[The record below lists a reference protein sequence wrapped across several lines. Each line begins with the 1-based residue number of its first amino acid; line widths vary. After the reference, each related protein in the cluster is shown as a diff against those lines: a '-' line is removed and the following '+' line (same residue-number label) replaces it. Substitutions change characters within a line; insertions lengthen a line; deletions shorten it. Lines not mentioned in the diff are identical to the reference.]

1 MESSSATT
9 PTPEEQKAR
18 KAAELRG
25 APFLVYRD
33 DKGHQKIVALVET
46 AKALTVGRRSE
57 ADLALPWD
65 REVSRL
71 HAQFEFRAGEWTVDD
86 DGWSQ
91 NGTFVNEMRLDG
103 QRRLHDGDLVRCGQT
118 VIQFCHVRNASVE
131 MTLVPGELSAMPRFS
146 GQQQQVLREL
156 CRPLLGDGDG
166 LTPAADDEIAERLGT
181 DQKTVTTELEH
192 LARQFGLS
200 EMPFFER
207 RGGSAVVALRS
218 GPGEGDGE
226 ARGKRGAG
234 GFPAGAFRSP

>member
-18 KAAELRG
+18 KAAERRG

-33 DKGHQKIVALVET
+33 DKGAQKIVELDENART
-46 AKALTVGRRSE
+46 LTVGRRFE
-57 ADLALPWD
+57 ADIALPWD

-71 HAQFEFRAGEWTVDD
+71 HAQFEFKAGEWTVDD

-103 QRRLHDGDLVRCGQT
+103 QRRLQDGDIIRCGQT
-118 VIQFCHVRNASVE
+118 NIAFVHTRNMSVE
-131 MTLVPGELSAMPRFS
+131 MTLVPGELSATPRFS
-146 GQQQQVLREL
+146 MQQQQILREL
-156 CRPLLGDGDG
+156 CSPLLGDGEG
-166 LTPAADDEIAERLGT
+166 VSPLADDEIAERLGT

-207 RGGSAVVALRS
+207 RAEIAMLALRS
-218 GPGEGDGE
+218 GLVKADE
-226 ARGKRGAG
+226 
-234 GFPAGAFRSP
+234 

>member
-1 MESSSATT
+1 MESSTAGS
-9 PTPEEQKAR
+9 PTPEELRAR
-18 KAAELRG
+18 RAAEMRG

-33 DKGHQKIVALVET
+33 DKGKEHILELDET
-46 AKALTVGRRSE
+46 TRTLTVGRRFE
-57 ADLALPWD
+57 ADIALPWD

-91 NGTFVNEMRLDG
+91 NGTYVNEMRVNG
-103 QRRLHDGDLVRCGQT
+103 QRRLHAGDLIRCGQT
-118 VIQFCHVRNASVE
+118 TIEFCHTRNASVE
-131 MTLVPGELSAMPRFS
+131 MTLVPGELGATPRFS

-192 LARQFGLS
+192 MARQFGLS

-207 RGGSAVVALRS
+207 RAEIAMLALRS
-218 GPGEGDGE
+218 GLIKADE
-226 ARGKRGAG
+226 
-234 GFPAGAFRSP
+234 

>member
-33 DKGHQKIVALVET
+33 EKGAQKIVELDENART
-46 AKALTVGRRSE
+46 LTVGRRFE
-57 ADLALPWD
+57 ADIALPWD

-71 HAQFEFRAGEWTVDD
+71 HAQFEFKAGEWTVDD

-103 QRRLHDGDLVRCGQT
+103 QRRLQDGDIIRCGQT
-118 VIQFCHVRNASVE
+118 NIAFVHTRNMSVE
-131 MTLVPGELSAMPRFS
+131 MTLVPGELSATPRFS
-146 GQQQQVLREL
+146 MQQQQILREL
-156 CRPLLGDGDG
+156 CSPLLGDGDG
-166 LTPAADDEIAERLGT
+166 LSPLADDEIAANLGT

-207 RGGSAVVALRS
+207 RAEIAMLALRS
-218 GPGEGDGE
+218 GLVKTDE
-226 ARGKRGAG
+226 
-234 GFPAGAFRSP
+234 

>member
-1 MESSSATT
+1 VEAAS
-9 PTPEEQKAR
+9 PTPEELKAR

-25 APFLVYRD
+25 APFLAYRD
-33 DKGHQKIVALVET
+33 DKGKEHIIGLDEST
-46 AKALTVGRRSE
+46 RTLTVGRRFE
-57 ADLALPWD
+57 ADIALPWD

-91 NGTFVNEMRLDG
+91 NGTFVNEFRLDG
-103 QRRLHDGDLVRCGQT
+103 QRRLQDGDLVRCGQT
-118 VIQFCHVRNASVE
+118 TIQFRHARNVSVE
-131 MTLVPGELSAMPRFS
+131 MTLVPGELSATPRFS
-146 GQQQQVLREL
+146 QQQQQILREL

-166 LTPAADDEIAERLGT
+166 LTPAADDDIAAKLGT

-207 RGGSAVVALRS
+207 RAEIAMLALRS
-218 GPGEGDGE
+218 GLVKTDE
-226 ARGKRGAG
+226 
-234 GFPAGAFRSP
+234 

>member
-1 MESSSATT
+1 VESSSATS
-9 PTPEEQKAR
+9 PTPEELKAR

-33 DKGHQKIVALVET
+33 DKGKQRIVELDESRR
-46 AKALTVGRRSE
+46 ALTVGRRFE
-57 ADLALPWD
+57 ADIALPWD

-103 QRRLHDGDLVRCGQT
+103 QRRLHDGDMVRCGQT
-118 VIQFCHVRNASVE
+118 VIQFCHARNVSVE
-131 MTLVPGELSAMPRFS
+131 MTLVPGELSATPRFS
-146 GQQQQVLREL
+146 QQQQQVLQEL
-156 CRPLLGDGDG
+156 CRPLMGDGDG
-166 LTPAADDEIAERLGT
+166 LTPSADDEIAERLGT

-200 EMPFFER
+200 DMPFFER
-207 RGGSAVVALRS
+207 RAEIAILALRS
-218 GPGEGDGE
+218 GLVKTDE
-226 ARGKRGAG
+226 
-234 GFPAGAFRSP
+234 

>member
-25 APFLVYRD
+25 APFLVYREE
-33 DKGHQKIVALVET
+33 KGAQKIVELDENART
-46 AKALTVGRRSE
+46 LTVGRRFE
-57 ADLALPWD
+57 ADIALPWD

-71 HAQFEFRAGEWTVDD
+71 HAQFEFKAGEWTVDD

-103 QRRLHDGDLVRCGQT
+103 QRRLQDGDIIRCGQT
-118 VIQFCHVRNASVE
+118 NIAFVHTRNMSVE
-131 MTLVPGELSAMPRFS
+131 MTLVPGELSATPRFS
-146 GQQQQVLREL
+146 MQQQQILREL
-156 CRPLLGDGDG
+156 CSPLLGDGDG
-166 LTPAADDEIAERLGT
+166 VSPLADDEIAERLGT

-207 RGGSAVVALRS
+207 RAEIAMLALRS
-218 GPGEGDGE
+218 GLVKADE
-226 ARGKRGAG
+226 
-234 GFPAGAFRSP
+234 

>member
-33 DKGHQKIVALVET
+33 EKGAQKIVELDENART
-46 AKALTVGRRSE
+46 LTVGRRFE
-57 ADLALPWD
+57 ADIALPWD
-65 REVSRL
+65 REVSRR
-71 HAQFEFRAGEWTVDD
+71 HAQFEFKAGEWTVDD

-103 QRRLHDGDLVRCGQT
+103 QRRLQDGDIIRCGQT
-118 VIQFCHVRNASVE
+118 NIAFCNTRNMSVE
-131 MTLVPGELSAMPRFS
+131 MTLVPGELSATPRFS
-146 GQQQQVLREL
+146 MQQQQILREL
-156 CRPLLGDGDG
+156 CSPLLGDGEG
-166 LTPAADDEIAERLGT
+166 VSPLADDEIAERLGT

-207 RGGSAVVALRS
+207 RAEIAMLALRS
-218 GPGEGDGE
+218 GLVKADE
-226 ARGKRGAG
+226 
-234 GFPAGAFRSP
+234 

>member
-25 APFLVYRD
+25 APFLCYRD
-33 DKGHQKIVALVET
+33 DKGKQHIVELDET
-46 AKALTVGRRSE
+46 AKTYAVGRRFE
-57 ADLALPWD
+57 ADIALPWD

-91 NGTFVNEMRLDG
+91 NGTFVNEFRLDG
-103 QRRLHDGDLVRCGQT
+103 QRRLQDGDIVRCGQT
-118 VIQFCHVRNASVE
+118 NIAFVHTRNASVE
-131 MTLVPGELSAMPRFS
+131 MTLVPGELSATPRFS
-146 GQQQQVLREL
+146 DQQQKILREL
-156 CRPLLGDGDG
+156 CAPLLGDGEG
-166 LTPAADDEIAERLGT
+166 VSPLADDEIAERLGT

-207 RGGSAVVALRS
+207 RAEIAMLALRS
-218 GPGEGDGE
+218 GLVKADE
-226 ARGKRGAG
+226 
-234 GFPAGAFRSP
+234 

>member
-33 DKGHQKIVALVET
+33 DKGHQKLVELDET
-46 AKALTVGRRSE
+46 AKALTVGRRFE
-57 ADLALPWD
+57 ADVALPWD

-71 HAQFEFRAGEWTVDD
+71 HAQFEVRAGEWTVDD

-91 NGTFVNEMRLDG
+91 NGTFVNEMRLNG
-103 QRRLHDGDLVRCGQT
+103 QRRLQDGDIIRCGQT
-118 VIQFCHVRNASVE
+118 NIAFCHTRNVSVE
-131 MTLVPGELSAMPRFS
+131 MTLVPGELSATPRFS
-146 GQQQQVLREL
+146 MQQQQILREL
-156 CRPLLGDGDG
+156 CSPLLGDGDG
-166 LTPAADDEIAERLGT
+166 LSPLADDEIAANLGT

-207 RGGSAVVALRS
+207 RAEIAMLALRS
-218 GPGEGDGE
+218 GLVKADE
-226 ARGKRGAG
+226 
-234 GFPAGAFRSP
+234 

>member
-1 MESSSATT
+1 VESSSATT
-9 PTPEEQKAR
+9 PSPEEQKAR

-33 DKGHQKIVALVET
+33 DKGAQKIVELDENT
-46 AKALTVGRRSE
+46 RTLTVGRRFE
-57 ADLALPWD
+57 ADVALPWD

-71 HAQFEFRAGEWTVDD
+71 HAQFEFKAGEWTVDD

-103 QRRLHDGDLVRCGQT
+103 QRRLQDGDIIRCGQT
-118 VIQFCHVRNASVE
+118 NIAFVHTRNMSVE
-131 MTLVPGELSAMPRFS
+131 MTLVPGELSATPRFS
-146 GQQQQVLREL
+146 MQQQQILREL
-156 CRPLLGDGDG
+156 CSPLLGDGEG
-166 LTPAADDEIAERLGT
+166 VSPLADDEIAERLGT

-207 RGGSAVVALRS
+207 RAEIAMLALRS
-218 GPGEGDGE
+218 GLVKADE
-226 ARGKRGAG
+226 
-234 GFPAGAFRSP
+234 

>member
-1 MESSSATT
+1 MEAST
-9 PTPEEQKAR
+9 PTAEEQKAR

-33 DKGHQKIVALVET
+33 DKQQQKIVELDET
-46 AKALTVGRRSE
+46 AKALTVGRRFE
-57 ADLALPWD
+57 ADIALPWD

-91 NGTFVNEMRLDG
+91 NGTFVNEMRLNG
-103 QRRLHDGDLVRCGQT
+103 QRRLQDGDIIRCGQT
-118 VIQFCHVRNASVE
+118 NIAFCNTRNMSVE
-131 MTLVPGELSAMPRFS
+131 MTLVPGELSATPRFS
-146 GQQQQVLREL
+146 MQQQQILREL
-156 CRPLLGDGDG
+156 CSPLLGDGDG
-166 LTPAADDEIAERLGT
+166 LSPLADDEIAANLGT

-207 RGGSAVVALRS
+207 RAEIAMLALRS
-218 GPGEGDGE
+218 GLVKADE
-226 ARGKRGAG
+226 
-234 GFPAGAFRSP
+234 

>member
-9 PTPEEQKAR
+9 PSAAELKAR
-18 KAAELRG
+18 KDAERRG
-25 APFLVYRD
+25 APFLAYRD
-33 DKGHQKIVALVET
+33 DKGKEHIVELRET
-46 AKALTVGRRSE
+46 TRTLTVGRRFE
-57 ADLALPWD
+57 ADIALPWD

-103 QRRLHDGDLVRCGQT
+103 QRRLQDGDLVRCGQT
-118 VIQFCHVRNASVE
+118 TIAFCHPRNVSVE
-131 MTLVPGELSAMPRFS
+131 MTLVPGELSATPRFS
-146 GQQQQVLREL
+146 QQQQQILTEL

-166 LTPAADDEIAERLGT
+166 LSPAADDEIAEKLGT

-192 LARQFGLS
+192 LARSFGLS

-207 RGGSAVVALRS
+207 RAEIAILALRS
-218 GPGEGDGE
+218 GLVKPTE
-226 ARGKRGAG
+226 
-234 GFPAGAFRSP
+234 

>member
-33 DKGHQKIVALVET
+33 DKGAQKIIELRESG
-46 AKALTVGRRSE
+46 KALTVGRRFE
-57 ADLALPWD
+57 ADIALPWD

-103 QRRLHDGDLVRCGQT
+103 QRRLQDGDLVRCGQT
-118 VIQFCHVRNASVE
+118 TIAFCHTRNVSVE
-131 MTLVPGELSAMPRFS
+131 MTLVPGELSATPRFS
-146 GQQQQVLREL
+146 QQQQQILSEL

-166 LTPAADDEIAERLGT
+166 LTPAADDEIAEALGT

-192 LARQFGLS
+192 LARSFGLS

-207 RGGSAVVALRS
+207 RAEIAILALRS
-218 GPGEGDGE
+218 GLV
-226 ARGKRGAG
+226 K
-234 GFPAGAFRSP
+234 PAE

>member
-1 MESSSATT
+1 VESSSATT

-25 APFLVYRD
+25 APFLVYRAE
-33 DKGHQKIVALVET
+33 KGAQKIVELDENART
-46 AKALTVGRRSE
+46 LTVGRRFE
-57 ADLALPWD
+57 ADIALPWD

-71 HAQFEFRAGEWTVDD
+71 HAQFEFKAGEWTVDD

-103 QRRLHDGDLVRCGQT
+103 QRRLQDGDIIRCGQT
-118 VIQFCHVRNASVE
+118 NIAFVHTRNMSVE
-131 MTLVPGELSAMPRFS
+131 MTLVPGELSATPRFS
-146 GQQQQVLREL
+146 MQQQQILREL
-156 CRPLLGDGDG
+156 CSPLLGDGEG
-166 LTPAADDEIAERLGT
+166 VSPLADDEIAERLGT

-207 RGGSAVVALRS
+207 RAEIAMLALRS
-218 GPGEGDGE
+218 GLVKADE
-226 ARGKRGAG
+226 
-234 GFPAGAFRSP
+234 

>member
-1 MESSSATT
+1 MESSPAST
-9 PTPEEQKAR
+9 PTPEELKAR
-18 KAAELRG
+18 KTAELRG

-33 DKGHQKIVALVET
+33 DKGAQRIVELDES
-46 AKALTVGRRSE
+46 AKALTVGRRFE
-57 ADLALPWD
+57 ADIALPWD

-103 QRRLHDGDLVRCGQT
+103 QRRLQDGDIVRCGQT
-118 VIQFCHVRNASVE
+118 HIAFCHARNVSVE
-131 MTLVPGELSAMPRFS
+131 MTLVPGELSATPRFS
-146 GQQQQVLREL
+146 QQQQQILREL
-156 CRPLLGDGDG
+156 CRPLLGDGDSVSP
-166 LTPAADDEIAERLGT
+166 LADDEIAERLGT

-207 RGGSAVVALRS
+207 RAEIAMLALRS
-218 GPGEGDGE
+218 GLVKADE
-226 ARGKRGAG
+226 
-234 GFPAGAFRSP
+234 

>member
-1 MESSSATT
+1 VEAST
-9 PTPEEQKAR
+9 PTAEEKAR

-33 DKGHQKIVALVET
+33 DKGAQKIVELDET
-46 AKALTVGRRSE
+46 ARALTVGRRFE
-57 ADLALPWD
+57 ADIALPWD

-71 HAQFEFRAGEWTVDD
+71 HAKFEFRAGEWTVDD

-103 QRRLHDGDLVRCGQT
+103 QRRLQDGDIIRCGQT
-118 VIQFCHVRNASVE
+118 NIAFVHTRNVSVE
-131 MTLVPGELSAMPRFS
+131 MTLVPGELSATPRFS
-146 GQQQQVLREL
+146 MQQQQILREL
-156 CRPLLGDGDG
+156 CSPLLGDGDG
-166 LTPAADDEIAERLGT
+166 LSPLADDEIAERLGT

-207 RGGSAVVALRS
+207 RAEIAMLALRT
-218 GPGEGDGE
+218 GLVKTDE
-226 ARGKRGAG
+226 
-234 GFPAGAFRSP
+234 

>member
-33 DKGHQKIVALVET
+33 EKGQQKIVELDET
-46 AKALTVGRRSE
+46 AKALTVGRRFE
-57 ADLALPWD
+57 ADIALPWD

-91 NGTFVNEMRLDG
+91 NGTFVNEMRLNG
-103 QRRLHDGDLVRCGQT
+103 QRRLQDGDIIRCGQT
-118 VIQFCHVRNASVE
+118 NIAFCHTRNVSVE
-131 MTLVPGELSAMPRFS
+131 MTLVPGELSATPRFS
-146 GQQQQVLREL
+146 MQQQQILREL
-156 CRPLLGDGDG
+156 CSPLLGDGDG
-166 LTPAADDEIAERLGT
+166 LSPLADDEIAANLGT

-207 RGGSAVVALRS
+207 RAEIAMLALRS
-218 GPGEGDGE
+218 GLVKADE
-226 ARGKRGAG
+226 
-234 GFPAGAFRSP
+234 